1 MNKKL
6 TLSLATA
13 FLATAVPA
21 GGSIFAQDRSS
32 LYPPGSKW
40 RQDQSR
46 PESESQAKT
55 FTGKITKSNGKYML
69 EDTTG
74 TSYQLDDQK
83 NAQKYSGKSVLVTG
97 TLDAS
102 SNTIRVQKIEAA
114 A

>member
-13 FLATAVPA
+13 FLATAA

-32 LYPPGSKW
+32 FYPPGSKW
-40 RQDQSR
+40 RQDQTR